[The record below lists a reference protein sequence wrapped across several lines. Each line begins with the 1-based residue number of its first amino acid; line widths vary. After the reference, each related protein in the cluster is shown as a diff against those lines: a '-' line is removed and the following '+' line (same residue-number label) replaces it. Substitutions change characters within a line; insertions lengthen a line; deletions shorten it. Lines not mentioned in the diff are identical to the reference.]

1 LRTKLIKVENLSKN
15 YGSVKAVK
23 SISFE
28 LKDGQVVGFLGAN
41 GAGKSTTLKIMTGY
55 ISPSSGNV
63 FYGEKNIQ
71 DDTSE
76 IQKDIGYLPELNP
89 LYSEMI
95 VHDYLKFISEVR
107 GISENDFKN
116 AFQKVVEEC
125 SLNAVAHRTIANCSK
140 GYKQRIGLAAAL
152 IHDPKILILD
162 EPVTGLDPNQ
172 IVEIRELIKKLGK
185 EKIVL
190 MSSHILQEIQATVD
204 RIIIINEGSIVAD
217 GSSEELLNDSAKGKA
232 DLKLEVSNADEND
245 IRDMKATIPSIDI
258 KNISKEDSFTRIN
271 IEFPSNGDPRED
283 IFKYAVDK
291 NWVILEMVTSKQNL
305 EDIFRK
311 LTGNNKLS

>member
-1 LRTKLIKVENLSKN
+1 MIKIEKLSKN
-15 YGSVKAVK
+15 YGSVRAVK
-23 SISFE
+23 SISFD
-28 LKDGQVVGFLGAN
+28 LSDGQVVGFLGAN

-63 FYGEKNIQ
+63 YYNDYNIQ
-71 DDTSE
+71 DHTSI

-89 LYSEMI
+89 LYTEMI

-107 GISENDFKN
+107 GIPSGKFKS
-116 AFQKVVEEC
+116 ALHKVVEEC
-125 SLNAVAHRTIANCSK
+125 GLNGVVHKTIGNCSK
-140 GYKQRIGLAAAL
+140 GYKQRIGLAAAM

-172 IVEIRELIKKLGK
+172 IVEIRQLIRKLGK

-217 GSSEELLNDSAKGKA
+217 GSSDELLSDSSGKTE
-232 DLKLEVSNADEND
+232 LLLEVTNAEEND
-245 IRDMKATIPSIDI
+245 ISDMKATIPSIDI
-258 KNISKEDSFTRIN
+258 KSIQKENSSTNISIN
-271 IEFPSNGDPRED
+271 YVATSDPRAD
-283 IFKYAVDK
+283 IFNYAVEK
-291 NWVILEMVTSKQNL
+291 KWSILQMVSSKQNL
-305 EDIFRK
+305 EDIFRN
-311 LTGNNKLS
+311 LTSSGKE

>member
-1 LRTKLIKVENLSKN
+1 MIKVENLSKD

-63 FYGEKNIQ
+63 FYGEKSIQ
-71 DDTSE
+71 GDTSE

-217 GSSEELLNDSAKGKA
+217 GSSEELLSDSAKGKA

-283 IFKYAVDK
+283 IYKYAVDK

>member
-1 LRTKLIKVENLSKN
+1 LIKVDNLSKN
-15 YGSVKAVK
+15 YDDVKAVK

-28 LKDGQVVGFLGAN
+28 LKGGQVVGFLGAN

-63 FYGEKNIQ
+63 YYGDRNIQ
-71 DDTSE
+71 DDTSD

-89 LYSEMI
+89 LYSEMR
-95 VHDYLKFISEVR
+95 VHDYLKFISDVR
-107 GISENDFKN
+107 GIPQSHFKN
-116 AFQKVVEEC
+116 SFQRVVEEC
-125 SLNAVAHRTIANCSK
+125 SLNAVTHRIIGNCSK
-140 GYKQRIGLAAAL
+140 GYKQRIGLAAAM

-172 IVEIRELIKKLGK
+172 IVEIRQLIKKLGK

-217 GSSEELLNDSAKGKA
+217 GSSESLLQDSAGGKVELSI
-232 DLKLEVSNADEND
+232 DVSNANEND
-245 IRDMKATIPSIDI
+245 IKDMKATIPSIEI
-258 KNISKEDSFTRIN
+258 NNISKNDSYTN
-271 IEFPSNGDPRED
+271 IDLEYSNNNDPRAD
-283 IFKYAVDK
+283 IFNYAVSK
-291 NWVILEMVTSKQNL
+291 NWIILEMVATKQNL
-305 EDIFRK
+305 EDIFRN
-311 LTGNNKLS
+311 LTSKAKS

>member
-1 LRTKLIKVENLSKN
+1 LIKVDNLSKN
-15 YGSVKAVK
+15 YDDVKAVK

-28 LKDGQVVGFLGAN
+28 LKGGQVVGFLGAN

-63 FYGEKNIQ
+63 YYGDRNIQ
-71 DDTSE
+71 DDTSD

-89 LYSEMI
+89 LYSEMR
-95 VHDYLKFISEVR
+95 VHDYLKFISDVR
-107 GISENDFKN
+107 GIPQDHFKN
-116 AFQKVVEEC
+116 AFQRVVEEC
-125 SLNAVAHRTIANCSK
+125 SLNAVTHRIIGNCSK
-140 GYKQRIGLAAAL
+140 GYKQRIGLAAAM

-172 IVEIRELIKKLGK
+172 IVEIRQLIKKLGK

-217 GSSEELLNDSAKGKA
+217 GSSESLLQDSAGGKVELSI
-232 DLKLEVSNADEND
+232 DVSNANEND
-245 IRDMKATIPSIDI
+245 IKDMKATIPSIEI
-258 KNISKEDSFTRIN
+258 NSISKNDAYTN
-271 IEFPSNGDPRED
+271 IDLEYSNNNDPRAD
-283 IFKYAVDK
+283 IFNYAVSK
-291 NWVILEMVTSKQNL
+291 NWIILEMVATKQNL
-305 EDIFRK
+305 EDIFRN
-311 LTGNNKLS
+311 LTSKAKS

>member
-1 LRTKLIKVENLSKN
+1 MIRVENLSKN
-15 YGSVKAVK
+15 YGSVKAVR

-28 LKDGQVVGFLGAN
+28 LNDGQVVGFLGAN

-63 FYGEKNIQ
+63 FFGEKNIQ

-152 IHDPKILILD
+152 IHNPKILILD

-258 KNISKEDSFTRIN
+258 KNISKEDSFTSIN

-283 IFKYAVDK
+283 IFNYAVDK